1 MEEKR
6 LDRRSFLKYAGV
18 GSLATL
24 SLMAGGARTARA
36 QLGSVLEF
44 LGTIPENVLAELPQ
58 AIAEINADPEKHME
72 FFMSDPR
79 AFLAEA
85 FDIKLEYTKYQ
96 LIAFD
101 LSGEETPWAKLV
113 ADPPYPYEAEVKIGP
128 VAIGFAEGRVG
139 LVLRE
144 RGA

>member
-6 LDRRSFLKYAGV
+6 LNRRSFLKYAGV
-18 GSLATL
+18 GSLATAA
-24 SLMAGGARTARA
+24 LMIGGTKAA
-36 QLGSVLEF
+36 QAQVGSILEWLGK
-44 LGTIPENVLAELPQ
+44 IPENILAELPKVV
-58 AIAEINADPEKHME
+58 AEINADAERYLGN
-72 FFMSDPR
+72 FMSDPR
-79 AFLAEA
+79 GFLAE
-85 FDIKLEYTKYQ
+85 FYNIKLEYTKYQ

-101 LSGEETPWAKLV
+101 LSQEETSWPKVV
-113 ADPPYPYEAEVKIGP
+113 ADPAYPYESEVKIGP